1 MRINR
6 QSPFVS
12 GSIAAVIY
20 AVIYLITGGGVDAGL
35 VIGSLIVGAVATAL
49 TFLIGAF
56 FDIRRKRV

>member
-1 MRINR
+1 VRINK

-35 VIGSLIVGAVATAL
+35 VIGSLVVGAVATAI
-49 TFLIGAF
+49 TFVVGA
-56 FDIRRKRV
+56 IYESRRRRA